1 MSKNIIDTNLIIRF
15 LLNDDAQK
23 ASKVEKI
30 LFSKD
35 QLNVLPDLVV
45 GEIIWVLSSFYKL
58 PKLRIIENIRSL
70 LNAKS
75 ISSNKVLLNKT
86 LLVWEKHNIDFIDS
100 YIAAVAQLKN
110 PTVYSYDNDFSKIKS
125 IKRKEP

>member
-86 LLVWEKHNIDFIDS
+86 LLVWEKHNI
-100 YIAAVAQLKN
+100 AAVAQLKN